1 MDAIDESAGALEWPD
16 YAVLGIVLC
25 VSASIG
31 VYYRFSGGRQ
41 KTAEE
46 YFSADRSM
54 SVPLLAIALMV
65 AFMSAIAM
73 LGISGEIYIYGSQF
87 TLVNLGF
94 SLGTPFAA
102 FLYLPVFYHLQTMS
116 IYEYL
121 QRRFGMT
128 ARLVASLTNFVQM
141 VLYTGVVLYAPA
153 LALEATTGLSSMMS
167 VLVIGLICT
176 FYSSIGGMKA
186 VLATD
191 VFQGVLMFASLFCI
205 IGVAWYDFE
214 GGFLEIWSKAGE
226 GGRLEF
232 LDFSLD
238 PTQRHTFWGLM
249 IGGAFF
255 FLSNFAVNQIMIQ
268 RLLAARS
275 LVQAQL
281 ALFLNVP
288 LTVSMSLVTSLAGLA
303 LYAWFKD
310 CDPVASGKVYSF
322 DQVMPYFAKIRMSQ
336 IPGLS
341 GFFIA
346 GVFSA
351 SLSTVSAMINSLAAV
366 AVADYIKPLYAA
378 FGHDLSDSTAS
389 LLGKV
394 FGTFNGL
401 LILAVAYLASQLGSI
416 MQLALAINGAM
427 GGPLL
432 GLFSLG
438 IFVESANEAGS
449 VIGILLSLAFS
460 LWVVFGSP
468 KPPVLDLPV
477 SVANCSTNLTAVDTA
492 LYDARL
498 FALMDA
504 EDGEYFYPYRI
515 SYMWYT
521 PLGMVTTMLFGYIA
535 SLFVC
540 CCAKVQE
547 PDPDLFTPVIASC
560 MRRRNAGNTKRN
572 SFVMTPSK

>member
-1 MDAIDESAGALEWPD
+1 
-16 YAVLGIVLC
+16 
-25 VSASIG
+25 
-31 VYYRFSGGRQ
+31 
-41 KTAEE
+41 
-46 YFSADRSM
+46 
-54 SVPLLAIALMV
+54 
-65 AFMSAIAM
+65 
-73 LGISGEIYIYGSQF
+73 
-87 TLVNLGF
+87 
-94 SLGTPFAA
+94 
-102 FLYLPVFYHLQTMS
+102 
-116 IYEYL
+116 
-121 QRRFGMT
+121 MT

-141 VLYTGVVLYAPA
+141 IFYTGVVLYAPA

-205 IGVAWYDFE
+205 VGVAWYDME
-214 GGFLEIWSKAGE
+214 GGFLEIWAKAGE

-232 LDFSLD
+232 FEYVTILAVIASLALGSNRSINMMKATFSMLFQFQPGSYSKTYLLGSHDRWCFLLLVELRSQPDYDSAFIICQVGDVIVVYAVHIIPRCLDKWLNLIF
-238 PTQRHTFWGLM
+238 
-249 IGGAFF
+249 I
-255 FLSNFAVNQIMIQ
+255 
-268 RLLAARS
+268 RS
-275 LVQAQL
+275 LRQAQV
-281 ALFLNVP
+281 ALFLNAP

-310 CDPVASGKVYSF
+310 CDPVVSGKVYSF

-366 AVADYIKPLYAA
+366 AVADYIKPLYST

-427 GGPLL
+427 GGPIL

-438 IFVESANEAGS
+438 IFVESANELGS

-460 LWVVFGSP
+460 VWIVFGSP
-468 KPPVLDLPV
+468 KPPVHELSV
-477 SVANCSTNLTAVDTA
+477 SVANCSNLTTIDTT
-492 LYDARL
+492 LYDTRML
-498 FALMDA
+498 TLM
-504 EDGEYFYPYRI
+504 Y
-515 SYMWYT
+515 
-521 PLGMVTTMLFGYIA
+521 V
-535 SLFVC
+535 
-540 CCAKVQE
+540 
-547 PDPDLFTPVIASC
+547 
-560 MRRRNAGNTKRN
+560 
-572 SFVMTPSK
+572 